1 MPTRASCSSPANGR
15 RAFTLVELLV
25 VIGILAV
32 LAGLLLPVLLRS
44 REHARKAN
52 CQANLRQIGVALE
65 MYTSDYDDV
74 LPNCVKINEGLGEH
88 PQKMPSLLSPYT
100 RSKAVHRC
108 PSDSGGPAIPTG
120 EPYWQAYSTSY
131 QNYASLD
138 TTLPGASIYGL
149 PWPVPLAA
157 IQDAASTSLLRDA
170 TSWHRKDTPWN
181 INVLWADGHVKWFM
195 GNDQDGRAGI
205 F

>member
-1 MPTRASCSSPANGR
+1 M
-15 RAFTLVELLV
+15 LV
-25 VIGILAV
+25 VIGILAI
-32 LAGLLLPVLLRS
+32 LAGILLPVLLRS
-44 REHARKAN
+44 REHARKAS
-52 CQANLRQIGVALE
+52 CQANLRQIGVAIE
-65 MYTSDYDDV
+65 MYTSDYDDL
-74 LPNCVKINEGLGEH
+74 LPSCVKINEGLGEH
-88 PQKMPSLLSPYT
+88 PQKMPSLLALYT
-100 RSKAVHRC
+100 RSAAVHRC
-108 PSDSGGPAIPTG
+108 PSDTGGPAIPTG

-131 QNYASLD
+131 QNYAYID

-149 PWPVPLAA
+149 PWPVSLAS

-205 F
+205 Y